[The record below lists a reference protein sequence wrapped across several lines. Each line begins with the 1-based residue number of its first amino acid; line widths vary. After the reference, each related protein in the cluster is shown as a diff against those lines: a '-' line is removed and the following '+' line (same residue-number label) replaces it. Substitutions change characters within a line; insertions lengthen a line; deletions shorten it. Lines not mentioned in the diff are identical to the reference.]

1 MHLMDVTLGKHKE
14 ETETYKVML
23 KNQKYINKFFEK
35 ETTKTYQMSN
45 LKFCK
50 DLFAMSMDIVYGH

>member
-1 MHLMDVTLGKHKE
+1 
-14 ETETYKVML
+14 ML

-35 ETTKTYQMSN
+35 ETAQTYQMSN

-50 DLFAMSMDIVYGH
+50 DLFAMSMDIERIKPTQI